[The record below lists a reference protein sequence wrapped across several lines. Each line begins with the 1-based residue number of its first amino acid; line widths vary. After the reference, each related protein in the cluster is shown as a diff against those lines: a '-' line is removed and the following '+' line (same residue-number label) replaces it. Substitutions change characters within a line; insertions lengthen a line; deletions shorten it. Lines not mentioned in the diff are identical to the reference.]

1 MALSS
6 GTFLSIL
13 YDSDS
18 MKFERR
24 DLLLIVGLLLFMV
37 GLMPFMAPFY
47 AAVIVTIMYFGIKFY
62 VANRRRIIQKD
73 VGEGIC
79 MECGSKI
86 SANKCPNCDSSQE

>member
-13 YDSDS
+13 VLNDS

-24 DLLLIVGLLLFMV
+24 DIMLIAGLVLFMF
-37 GLMPFMAPFY
+37 GLIPFMAPIY
-47 AAVIVTIMYFGIKFY
+47 AAIIVIILYFGLKIYAGKKKQ
-62 VANRRRIIQKD
+62 RIQKEIGD
-73 VGEGIC
+73 GIC

-86 SANKCPNCDSSQE
+86 FGKKCPNCDVS